1 MVNKVIEVVAAII
14 ERDGHYLLTQRS
26 ATAVLPLLWE
36 FPGGRVE
43 AGESKEAA
51 LVREVQHRIGLNVVV
66 EECVG
71 DNLHSYSGH
80 DVHITLFSCQL
91 PKECEPQA
99 KSVEQVRWVE
109 SDKLDTYEFPPAD
122 QHSMYKLLNLYQ

>member
-14 ERDGHYLLTQRS
+14 ERDGEYLLTQRS

-43 AGESKEAA
+43 PGETQEAA
-51 LVREVQHRIGLNVVV
+51 LVREVEHRIGLTVVV
-66 EECVG
+66 TDLIG
-71 DNLHSYSGH
+71 DNLHSYDGH
-80 DVHITLFSCQL
+80 DVHITLFACHL
-91 PKECEPQA
+91 PEHCEPLA
-99 KSVEQVRWVE
+99 KSVGQVRWVP

-122 QHSMYKLLNLYQ
+122 QDSMYKLLNLYQ

>member
-14 ERDGHYLLTQRS
+14 ERDGEYLLTQRS

-43 AGESKEAA
+43 PGESKESA
-51 LVREVQHRIGLNVVV
+51 LVREVEHRIGLTVVV
-66 EECVG
+66 TDLIG
-71 DNLHSYSGH
+71 DNLHSYDGH
-80 DVHITLFSCQL
+80 DVHITLFACHL
-91 PKECEPQA
+91 PSHCEPLA
-99 KSVEQVRWVE
+99 KSVGQVRWVP

-122 QHSMYKLLNLYQ
+122 QDSMYKLLNLYQ